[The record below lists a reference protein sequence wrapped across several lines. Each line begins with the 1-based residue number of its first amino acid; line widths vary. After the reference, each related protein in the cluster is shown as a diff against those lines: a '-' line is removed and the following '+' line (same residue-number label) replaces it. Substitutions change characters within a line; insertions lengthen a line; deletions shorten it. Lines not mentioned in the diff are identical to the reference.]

1 MATVEL
7 NACRNELARDIL
19 ATDDLDVLR
28 TTRRAYRRA
37 MQRRNLRM
45 MELEKINAKGL
56 ASTQQSSQFGGD
68 VRILLMQSCVV
79 VDQDQDR
86 RQCFRT
92 RGAIVGK
99 GPAVMGGEDKF
110 ALFHDG
116 LQQLQQLV

>member
-45 MELEKINAKGL
+45 MELEKMNAKGL
-56 ASTQQSSQFGGD
+56 APYTMDELNARIDEAEAEKGGTA
-68 VRILLMQSCVV
+68 RSFLLRWKVKCLGYASRMEE
-79 VDQDQDR
+79 
-86 RQCFRT
+86 T
-92 RGAIVGK
+92 GTT
-99 GPAVMGGEDKF
+99 
-110 ALFHDG
+110 
-116 LQQLQQLV
+116 

>member
-45 MELEKINAKGL
+45 MELEKNEC
-56 ASTQQSSQFGGD
+56 Q
-68 VRILLMQSCVV
+68 RSCSIY
-79 VDQDQDR
+79 DG
-86 RQCFRT
+86 RT
-92 RGAIVGK
+92 ECK
-99 GPAVMGGEDKF
+99 D
-110 ALFHDG
+110 
-116 LQQLQQLV
+116 

>member
-45 MELEKINAKGL
+45 MELEKMNAKGL
-56 ASTQQSSQFGGD
+56 APYTMDELNARIDEAEAEKGGTSSEEF
-68 VRILLMQSCVV
+68 LLRWKVKCLGYASRMEE
-79 VDQDQDR
+79 
-86 RQCFRT
+86 T
-92 RGAIVGK
+92 GTT
-99 GPAVMGGEDKF
+99 
-110 ALFHDG
+110 
-116 LQQLQQLV
+116 

>member
-45 MELEKINAKGL
+45 MELEKMNA
-56 ASTQQSSQFGGD
+56 
-68 VRILLMQSCVV
+68 RI
-79 VDQDQDR
+79 DEAEAE
-86 RQCFRT
+86 F
-92 RGAIVGK
+92 AAGK
-99 GPAVMGGEDKF
+99 GVPAEAAHQRMKQF
-110 ALFHDG
+110 IANL
-116 LQQLQQLV
+116 